1 LDKTKQIL
9 VSGGTGFVGSYLLRM
24 LLHQGYTNIR
34 AIRRKTSRM
43 DLVSA
48 IQDQIEWVEGDIL
61 DVLFIEDVMRGV
73 QQVYHCAAMISF
85 DARKFEDMRQV
96 NVEGTA
102 NMVNAALHAEVE
114 KFIHVSSIAAIG
126 RPENGMLIDE
136 NTKWQRSKNNSQY
149 AISKYQ
155 GEQEVWRGHAEG
167 LNMAIVNPSVIF
179 GAGFW
184 DDGPLKFFK
193 LAWKEFSFYSLGQTG
208 IVDVRDVGRFM
219 IQLMESNIS
228 GERYIL
234 NGSPISFKN
243 LMFRISELLDKK
255 PPRYKVNSIMRE
267 IAWRLEWLKSR
278 LFGGSPFITKETARL
293 SGQYFEYA
301 NHKSKEAFD
310 FEYTPIDQT
319 LAESATLFKK
329 AAEETPISAKVLPL

>member
-1 LDKTKQIL
+1 MDKSKQIL

-24 LLHQGYTNIR
+24 LLAQGYTNIR
-34 AIRRKTSRM
+34 AIHRKTSRM
-43 DLVSA
+43 DLVST
-48 IQDQIEWVEGDIL
+48 IYDQIEWVEGDIL
-61 DVLFIEDVMRGV
+61 DVLFMKDAIQDVE
-73 QQVYHCAAMISF
+73 QVYHCAAMISF
-85 DARKFEDMRQV
+85 DPRRFEDMRQV

-102 NMVNAALHAEVE
+102 NMVNAALQAEVK

-126 RPENGMLIDE
+126 RPKNGMLIDE

-155 GEQEVWRGHAEG
+155 GEQEVWRGYAEG
-167 LNMAIVNPSVIF
+167 LNMAIVNPSVIL

-184 DDGPLKFFK
+184 DDGPLRFFK
-193 LAWKEFSFYSLGQTG
+193 LAWKEFPFYSLGQTG
-208 IVDVRDVGRFM
+208 IVDVRDVSRFM
-219 IQLMESNIS
+219 IQLMESDIS

-243 LMFRISELLDKK
+243 LMFRISALLGKK
-255 PPRYKVNSIMRE
+255 PPRYQVNTILQEM
-267 IAWRLEWLKSR
+267 AWRIEWLKSR

-301 NHKSKEAFD
+301 NHKSKEIFG

-319 LAESATLFKK
+319 LKESAALFKK
-329 AAEETPISAKVLPL
+329 AVEEKPIPAKVLSE